1 MEKQH
6 PIGDLMGEI
15 VDKVRE
21 IPHANTIVGQPIV
34 TGEVTI
40 IPISRLSV
48 GVGSG
53 GTEFGSK
60 HKKPE
65 DNSCFG
71 GGGGAGVN
79 LIPVGFLVVKGDS
92 VKLLPVAP
100 PAGTTVDR
108 VVEMVP
114 EVVDKIT
121 DFIEKQQ
128 DKKAA
133 EKAASE
139 KNDQQAG
146 DKSGFKGVY

>member
-21 IPHANTIVGQPIV
+21 IADANTIVGQPIV

-60 HKKPE
+60 HKLE

-71 GGGGAGVN
+71 GGAGAGIN
-79 LIPVGFLVVKGDS
+79 LIPVGFLIVKGDS

-100 PAGTTVDR
+100 PAATTVDR

-114 EVVDKIT
+114 EAIDKIT
-121 DFIEKQQ
+121 GFIDKQQ
-128 DKKAA
+128 EKKKA
-133 EKAASE
+133 EKAAQ
-139 KNDQQAG
+139 NG
-146 DKSGFKGVY
+146 TDKPGFEGVY

>member
-1 MEKQH
+1 MEKH

-21 IPHANTIVGQPIV
+21 IADANTIVGQPIV

-71 GGGGAGVN
+71 GGAGAGIN
-79 LIPVGFLVVKGDS
+79 LIPVGFLVVKDGS

-100 PAGTTVDR
+100 PAATTVDR

-114 EVVDKIT
+114 EAIDKIT

-128 DKKAA
+128 EKKKA
-133 EKAASE
+133 EKAA
-139 KNDQQAG
+139 NPG
-146 DKSGFKGVY
+146 TDKTGFEGIY

>member
-6 PIGDLMGEI
+6 PIGDLMSNI
-15 VDKVRE
+15 VEKVRE
-21 IPHANTIVGQPIV
+21 IADVNTIVGQPIAA
-34 TGEVTI
+34 GEVSI
-40 IPISRLSV
+40 IPIYRLSV

-53 GTEFGSK
+53 GTEYGSK
-60 HKKPE
+60 HQKPDG
-65 DNSCFG
+65 DNCFG
-71 GGGGAGVN
+71 GGAGAGVN

-114 EVVDKIT
+114 EVGDKIT

>member
-6 PIGDLMGEI
+6 PIGDLMSNI

-21 IPHANTIVGQPIV
+21 IADANTIVGQPIV
-34 TGEVTI
+34 TGAVTI

-60 HKKPE
+60 HQKPDG
-65 DNSCFG
+65 DNCFG
-71 GGGGAGVN
+71 GGAGAGVN
-79 LIPVGFLVVKGDS
+79 LSPVGFLIVKGES

-100 PAGTTVDR
+100 PAATTVDR

-114 EVVDKIT
+114 EAIDKIT
-121 DFIEKQQ
+121 EFIEKQQ
-128 DKKAA
+128 EKKAA
-133 EKAASE
+133 EKAA
-139 KNDQQAG
+139 KTG
-146 DKSGFKGVY
+146 DNGAE

>member
-1 MEKQH
+1 MSEQKH
-6 PIGDLMGEI
+6 PINEVLQTTMSRIREM
-15 VDKVRE
+15 VDT
-21 IPHANTIVGQPIV
+21 NTVVGQPIV

-71 GGGGAGVN
+71 GGAGAGIN
-79 LIPVGFLVVKGDS
+79 LIPVGFLVVKDGS

-100 PAGTTVDR
+100 PAATTVDR

-114 EVVDKIT
+114 EAIDKIT

-128 DKKAA
+128 EKKKA
-133 EKAASE
+133 EKAAQ
-139 KNDQQAG
+139 NG
-146 DKSGFKGVY
+146 TDKPGFEGVY

>member
-1 MEKQH
+1 
-6 PIGDLMGEI
+6 MGEI

-21 IPHANTIVGQPIV
+21 IADANTIVGQPIV

-71 GGGGAGVN
+71 GGAGAGIN
-79 LIPVGFLVVKGDS
+79 LIPVGFLIVKGDS

-100 PAGTTVDR
+100 PAATTVDR
-108 VVEMVP
+108 VVEMMP
-114 EVVDKIT
+114 EAIDKIT

-128 DKKAA
+128 EKKKA
-133 EKAASE
+133 EKAA
-139 KNDQQAG
+139 NPG
-146 DKSGFKGVY
+146 TDKPGFEGVY

>member
-1 MEKQH
+1 
-6 PIGDLMGEI
+6 MGEI

-21 IPHANTIVGQPIV
+21 IADANTIVGQPIV

-71 GGGGAGVN
+71 GGAGAGIN
-79 LIPVGFLVVKGDS
+79 LIPVGFLVVKDGS

-100 PAGTTVDR
+100 PAATTVDR

-114 EVVDKIT
+114 EAIDKIT

-128 DKKAA
+128 VKKKA
-133 EKAASE
+133 EKAAQ
-139 KNDQQAG
+139 NG
-146 DKSGFKGVY
+146 TDKPGFEGVY

>member
-21 IPHANTIVGQPIV
+21 IADANTIVGQPIV

-40 IPISRLSV
+40 IHISRLSV

-71 GGGGAGVN
+71 GGAGAGIN
-79 LIPVGFLVVKGDS
+79 LIPVGLLIVKGDS

-100 PAGTTVDR
+100 PAATTVDR

-114 EVVDKIT
+114 EAIDKIT
-121 DFIEKQQ
+121 GFIDKQQ
-128 DKKAA
+128 EKKKA
-133 EKAASE
+133 EKAAQ
-139 KNDQQAG
+139 NG
-146 DKSGFKGVY
+146 TDKPGFEGVY

>member
-21 IPHANTIVGQPIV
+21 IANANTIVGQPIV

-71 GGGGAGVN
+71 GGAGAGIN
-79 LIPVGFLVVKGDS
+79 LIPVGFLIVKGDS

-100 PAGTTVDR
+100 PAATTVDR

-114 EVVDKIT
+114 EAIDKIT
-121 DFIEKQQ
+121 GFIDKQQ
-128 DKKAA
+128 EKKKA
-133 EKAASE
+133 EKAAQ
-139 KNDQQAG
+139 NG
-146 DKSGFKGVY
+146 TDKPGFEGVY

>member
-1 MEKQH
+1 MEKH

-21 IPHANTIVGQPIV
+21 IADANTIAGQPIV

-71 GGGGAGVN
+71 GGAGAGIN
-79 LIPVGFLVVKGDS
+79 LIPVGFLVVKDGS

-100 PAGTTVDR
+100 PAATTVDR

-114 EVVDKIT
+114 EAIDKIT

-128 DKKAA
+128 EKKKA
-133 EKAASE
+133 EKAAQ
-139 KNDQQAG
+139 NG
-146 DKSGFKGVY
+146 TDKPGFEGVY

>member
-1 MEKQH
+1 
-6 PIGDLMGEI
+6 MGEI

-21 IPHANTIVGQPIV
+21 IADANTIVGQPIV

-71 GGGGAGVN
+71 GGAGAGIN
-79 LIPVGFLVVKGDS
+79 LIPVGFLVVKDGS

-100 PAGTTVDR
+100 PAATTVDR

-114 EVVDKIT
+114 EAIDKIT

-128 DKKAA
+128 EKKKA
-133 EKAASE
+133 EKAA
-139 KNDQQAG
+139 NPG
-146 DKSGFKGVY
+146 TDKPGFEGVY

>member
-6 PIGDLMGEI
+6 PIGDLMSNI

-21 IPHANTIVGQPIV
+21 IADANTIVGQPIT

-40 IPISRLSV
+40 IPVSRLSV
-48 GVGSG
+48 GVGSV

-60 HKKPE
+60 HQKPDG
-65 DNSCFG
+65 DNCFG
-71 GGGGAGVN
+71 GGAGAGVN

-114 EVVDKIT
+114 EVIDKVT

-128 DKKAA
+128 EKKAA
-133 EKAASE
+133 QEAA
-139 KNDQQAG
+139 
-146 DKSGFKGVY
+146 DKPGFGGVY

>member
-1 MEKQH
+1 MEKRH
-6 PIGDLMGEI
+6 PIGDLMSEI

-21 IPHANTIVGQPIV
+21 IADANTIVGQPIEA
-34 TGEVTI
+34 GGVTI
-40 IPISRLSV
+40 IPVSRLSV

-53 GTEFGSK
+53 GTEFASK

-71 GGGGAGVN
+71 GGAGAGVN
-79 LIPVGFLVVKGDS
+79 LIPVGFLIVKGDS

-100 PAGTTVDR
+100 PAATTVDR

-114 EVVDKIT
+114 EAIDKLT

-128 DKKAA
+128 EKKAA
-133 EKAASE
+133 EKAAR
-139 KNDQQAG
+139 QAEDNPG
-146 DKSGFKGVY
+146 I

>member
-1 MEKQH
+1 MEKH

-21 IPHANTIVGQPIV
+21 IADANTIVGQPIV

-71 GGGGAGVN
+71 GGAGAGIN
-79 LIPVGFLVVKGDS
+79 LIPVGFLVVKDG
-92 VKLLPVAP
+92 VVGMLTTHP
-100 PAGTTVDR
+100 PPMTTLDR
-108 VVEMVP
+108 VIDLVP
-114 EVVDKIT
+114 QLLDRAEA
-121 DFIEKQQ
+121 FI
-128 DKKAA
+128 DKKNAPAPTETVA
-133 EKAASE
+133 E
-139 KNDQQAG
+139 
-146 DKSGFKGVY
+146 

>member
-1 MEKQH
+1 
-6 PIGDLMGEI
+6 MGEI

-21 IPHANTIVGQPIV
+21 IADANTIVGQPIV

-71 GGGGAGVN
+71 GGAGAGIN
-79 LIPVGFLVVKGDS
+79 LIPVGFLVVKDGS

-100 PAGTTVDR
+100 PAGDSVGR
-108 VVEMVP
+108 VVDLVP
-114 EVVDKIT
+114 EM
-121 DFIEKQQ
+121 FEKVTGYI
-128 DKKAA
+128 DKKT
-133 EKAASE
+133 
-139 KNDQQAG
+139 G
-146 DKSGFKGVY
+146 TDKSGE

>member
-6 PIGDLMGEI
+6 PIGDLMSDI

-21 IPHANTIVGQPIV
+21 IADANTIVGQPIV

-71 GGGGAGVN
+71 GGAGAGVN

-100 PAGTTVDR
+100 PAATTVDR
-108 VVEMVP
+108 AIEMVP
-114 EVVDKIT
+114 EAIDKIT
-121 DFIEKQQ
+121 GFIEKQQ
-128 DKKAA
+128 EKKKA
-133 EKAASE
+133 EKAAQ
-139 KNDQQAG
+139 DG
-146 DKSGFKGVY
+146 TDKPGFSGVY

>member
-1 MEKQH
+1 MEKH

-21 IPHANTIVGQPIV
+21 IADANTIVGQPIV

-71 GGGGAGVN
+71 GGAGAGIN
-79 LIPVGFLVVKGDS
+79 LIPVGFLVVKDGS

-100 PAGTTVDR
+100 PAATTVDR

-114 EVVDKIT
+114 EAIDKIT

-128 DKKAA
+128 EKKKA
-133 EKAASE
+133 EKAA
-139 KNDQQAG
+139 NPG
-146 DKSGFKGVY
+146 TDKPGFEGVY

>member
-6 PIGDLMGEI
+6 PIGDLMSNI
-15 VDKVRE
+15 VEKVRE
-21 IPHANTIVGQPIV
+21 IADVNTIVGQPIPA
-34 TGEVTI
+34 GEVSI

-60 HKKPE
+60 HQKPDG
-65 DNSCFG
+65 DNCFG
-71 GGGGAGVN
+71 GGAGAGVN

-100 PAGTTVDR
+100 PAGSTVDR

-128 DKKAA
+128 DKKA
-133 EKAASE
+133 EKAAAEAAE
-139 KNDQQAG
+139 KQTG
-146 DKSGFKGVY
+146 DKPGFGGVY

>member
-1 MEKQH
+1 
-6 PIGDLMGEI
+6 MGEI

-21 IPHANTIVGQPIV
+21 IADANTIVGQPIV

-71 GGGGAGVN
+71 GGAGAGIN
-79 LIPVGFLVVKGDS
+79 LIPVGFLIVKGDS

-100 PAGTTVDR
+100 PAATTVDR

-114 EVVDKIT
+114 EVIDKVT
-121 DFIEKQQ
+121 GFIEKQQ
-128 DKKAA
+128 EKKA
-133 EKAASE
+133 ETE
-139 KNDQQAG
+139 P
-146 DKSGFKGVY
+146 F

>member
-1 MEKQH
+1 MEKH

-21 IPHANTIVGQPIV
+21 IADANTIVGQPIV
-34 TGEVTI
+34 TGAVTI

-71 GGGGAGVN
+71 GGAGAGIN
-79 LIPVGFLVVKGDS
+79 LIPVGFLVVKDGS

-100 PAGTTVDR
+100 PAATTVDR

-114 EVVDKIT
+114 EAIDKIT
-121 DFIEKQQ
+121 GFIDKQQ
-128 DKKAA
+128 EKKKA
-133 EKAASE
+133 EKAAQ
-139 KNDQQAG
+139 NG
-146 DKSGFKGVY
+146 TDKPGFEGVY

>member
-1 MEKQH
+1 MEKH

-21 IPHANTIVGQPIV
+21 IADANTIVGQPIV

-71 GGGGAGVN
+71 GGAGAGIN
-79 LIPVGFLVVKGDS
+79 LIPVGFLVVKVGS

-100 PAGTTVDR
+100 PAATTVDR

-114 EVVDKIT
+114 EAIDKIT

-128 DKKAA
+128 EKKKA
-133 EKAASE
+133 EKAA
-139 KNDQQAG
+139 NPG
-146 DKSGFKGVY
+146 TDKPGFEGVY

>member
-21 IPHANTIVGQPIV
+21 IADANTIVGQPIV

-71 GGGGAGVN
+71 GGAGAGIN
-79 LIPVGFLVVKGDS
+79 LIPVGFLVVKDGS

-100 PAGTTVDR
+100 PAATTVDR

-114 EVVDKIT
+114 EAIDKIT

-128 DKKAA
+128 EKKKA
-133 EKAASE
+133 EKAAQ
-139 KNDQQAG
+139 NG
-146 DKSGFKGVY
+146 TDKPGFEGVY

>member
-6 PIGDLMGEI
+6 PIGDLMNSI

-21 IPHANTIVGQPIV
+21 IADANTIVGQAI
-34 TGEVTI
+34 TAGGVTI

-53 GTEFGSK
+53 GTEFASK

-71 GGGGAGVN
+71 GGAGAGVN
-79 LIPVGFLVVKGDS
+79 LIPVGFLIVKGDS

-100 PAGTTVDR
+100 PAATTVDR

-114 EVVDKIT
+114 EAIDKLT

-128 DKKAA
+128 EKKAA
-133 EKAASE
+133 EKAAR
-139 KNDQQAG
+139 QAEDNPG
-146 DKSGFKGVY
+146 I

>member
-1 MEKQH
+1 MEKH

-21 IPHANTIVGQPIV
+21 IADASTIVGQPIV

-71 GGGGAGVN
+71 GGAGAGIN
-79 LIPVGFLVVKGDS
+79 LIPVGFLVVKDGS

-100 PAGTTVDR
+100 PAATTVDR

-114 EVVDKIT
+114 EAIDKIT

-128 DKKAA
+128 EKKKA
-133 EKAASE
+133 EKAA
-139 KNDQQAG
+139 NPG
-146 DKSGFKGVY
+146 TDKPGFEGVY

>member
-21 IPHANTIVGQPIV
+21 IADANTIVGQPIV

-71 GGGGAGVN
+71 GGAGAGIN
-79 LIPVGFLVVKGDS
+79 LIPVGFLVVKDGS

-100 PAGTTVDR
+100 PAATTVDR
-108 VVEMVP
+108 VVEMMP
-114 EVVDKIT
+114 EAIDKIT

-128 DKKAA
+128 EKKKA
-133 EKAASE
+133 EKAAQ
-139 KNDQQAG
+139 NG
-146 DKSGFKGVY
+146 TDKPGFEGVY

>member
-1 MEKQH
+1 MEKQD
-6 PIGDLMGEI
+6 PIGDQMGEI

-21 IPHANTIVGQPIV
+21 IADANTIVGQPIV

-71 GGGGAGVN
+71 GGAGAGIN
-79 LIPVGFLVVKGDS
+79 LIPVGFLVVKDGS
-92 VKLLPVAP
+92 VNLVPVAP
-100 PAGTTVDR
+100 FPTTTVAL

-114 EVVDKIT
+114 EAIDKIT

-128 DKKAA
+128 EKKKA
-133 EKAASE
+133 EKAAQ
-139 KNDQQAG
+139 NG
-146 DKSGFKGVY
+146 TDKPGFEGVY

>member
-6 PIGDLMGEI
+6 PIGDLMSNI

-21 IPHANTIVGQPIV
+21 IADANTIVGQPIT
-34 TGEVTI
+34 TGGVTI

-60 HKKPE
+60 HQKPDG
-65 DNSCFG
+65 DNCFG
-71 GGGGAGVN
+71 GGAGAGVN
-79 LIPVGFLVVKGDS
+79 LIPVGFLVVKDGS

-100 PAGTTVDR
+100 PAATTVDR

-114 EVVDKIT
+114 EAIDKVT

-128 DKKAA
+128 EKKKA
-133 EKAASE
+133 EKAA
-139 KNDQQAG
+139 QAAA
-146 DKSGFKGVY
+146 DKEEA

>member
-21 IPHANTIVGQPIV
+21 IADANTIVGQPIV

-71 GGGGAGVN
+71 GGAGAGIN
-79 LIPVGFLVVKGDS
+79 LIPVGF

-100 PAGTTVDR
+100 PAATTVDR

-114 EVVDKIT
+114 EAIDKIT
-121 DFIEKQQ
+121 GFIDKQQ
-128 DKKAA
+128 EKKKA
-133 EKAASE
+133 EKAAQ
-139 KNDQQAG
+139 NG
-146 DKSGFKGVY
+146 TDKPGFEGVY

>member
-1 MEKQH
+1 MEKH

-21 IPHANTIVGQPIV
+21 IADANTIVGQPIV
-34 TGEVTI
+34 TGAVTI

-71 GGGGAGVN
+71 GGAGAGIN
-79 LIPVGFLVVKGDS
+79 LIPVGFLVVKDGS

-100 PAGTTVDR
+100 PAATTVDR

-114 EVVDKIT
+114 EAIDKIT

-128 DKKAA
+128 EKKKA
-133 EKAASE
+133 EKAAQ
-139 KNDQQAG
+139 NG
-146 DKSGFKGVY
+146 TDKPGFEGVY

>member
-1 MEKQH
+1 
-6 PIGDLMGEI
+6 MGEI

-21 IPHANTIVGQPIV
+21 IADANTIVGQPIV

-71 GGGGAGVN
+71 GGAGAGIN
-79 LIPVGFLVVKGDS
+79 LIPVGFLVVKDGS

-100 PAGTTVDR
+100 PAATTVDR

-114 EVVDKIT
+114 EAIDKIT

-128 DKKAA
+128 EKKKA
-133 EKAASE
+133 EKAART
-139 KNDQQAG
+139 G
-146 DKSGFKGVY
+146 TDKPGFEGVY

>member
-1 MEKQH
+1 MEKH

-21 IPHANTIVGQPIV
+21 IADANTIVGQPIV

-53 GTEFGSK
+53 GTEFASK

-65 DNSCFG
+65 KNSCFG
-71 GGGGAGVN
+71 GGAGAGIN
-79 LIPVGFLVVKGDS
+79 LIPVGFLVVKDGS

-100 PAGTTVDR
+100 PAATTVDR

-114 EVVDKIT
+114 EAIDKIT

-128 DKKAA
+128 EKKKA
-133 EKAASE
+133 EKAAQ
-139 KNDQQAG
+139 NG
-146 DKSGFKGVY
+146 TDKPGFEGVY

>member
-1 MEKQH
+1 
-6 PIGDLMGEI
+6 MGEI

-21 IPHANTIVGQPIV
+21 IADANTIVGQPIV
-34 TGEVTI
+34 TGEVTT

-71 GGGGAGVN
+71 GGAGAGIN
-79 LIPVGFLVVKGDS
+79 LIPVGFLVVKDGS

-100 PAGTTVDR
+100 PAATTVDR

-114 EVVDKIT
+114 EAIDKIT

-128 DKKAA
+128 EKKKA
-133 EKAASE
+133 EKAA
-139 KNDQQAG
+139 NPG
-146 DKSGFKGVY
+146 TDKPGFEGVY